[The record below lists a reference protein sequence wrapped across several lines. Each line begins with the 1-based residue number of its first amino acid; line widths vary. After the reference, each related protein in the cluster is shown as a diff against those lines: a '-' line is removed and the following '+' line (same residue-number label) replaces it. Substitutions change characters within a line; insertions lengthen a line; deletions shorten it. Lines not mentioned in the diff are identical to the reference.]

1 MPLKTES
8 PMDQKQRI
16 VSLAESGRFTITE
29 LAREFGVSRKSIHKW
44 IDRHRAGGYPGLAE
58 RSRAPLSQPGKTA
71 AESSAGVM

>member
-29 LAREFGVSRKSIHKW
+29 LAVEYVSDKK
-44 IDRHRAGGYPGLAE
+44 LALYE
-58 RSRAPLSQPGKTA
+58 RGD
-71 AESSAGVM
+71 